1 MERLQRI
8 PGVKLPEPEGAFYAL
23 PDMTSFFGH
32 GVEADEFGS
41 IPDVDTLCRQ
51 VHAAR
56 ADKPVHILSLPLKLV
71 LRPLSL
77 QRQAYKYVHMSCCFV
92 CCSVHLQC
100 NALHQLPAHGL

>member
-8 PGVKLPEPEGAFYAL
+8 PGVKLLEPKGAFYAL

-51 VHAAR
+51 VPAAELANLCTFCLYR
-56 ADKPVHILSLPLKLV
+56 SSL
-71 LRPLSL
+71 
-77 QRQAYKYVHMSCCFV
+77 C
-92 CCSVHLQC
+92 
-100 NALHQLPAHGL
+100 